1 MFFVI
6 VLFPDSSEPSKVN
19 GGERSQESLRNITLD
34 RLGESCNREPHL
46 IAKSSGRRVR
56 DYLNGKLQEAFPLQF
71 PYGYGERNPDENG
84 SSGKTKS
91 KVPNPDSYYKWLMKL
106 SLPNM
111 HRADFVLV
119 VHNMFERNRAV
130 STSWMRGIAPHGAG
144 NYGELFAEMDS
155 EELQMAAKRRD
166 RKDTRG
172 TTVEET
178 FFQCMDAVSRS
189 LAHSNEAAM
198 KARADMFAKITRFGL
213 PALFFTVTPDDQC
226 NFRIQIMKFGEMNV
240 PGDFRSCESSEVE
253 ATYES
258 CAETR
263 IKLPG
268 LCSIDFNSVL
278 QLLIRHVLGWD
289 TITKQSHHGAFGK
302 IDAFYGAVEEQARKT
317 LHVHFIVWLEDWNEL
332 LNRLYSGDDQ
342 IRNEAALEL
351 GRYIEKTLSC
361 KLNGKDCA
369 IEEYQHTCNESAEV
383 DIDFCQLQD
392 LRNLRAKKG
401 KSSFGDR
408 NIAKCRI
415 CGVKFSSETIALNKL
430 NQFGFNDNDGQLSS
444 RLQLFIAS
452 QVLKTPVLSTNYY
465 AEEMISYVTH
475 YIRNLHRSE
484 HASSCFKKG
493 NGECRFLIPKQPSIE
508 RTKVTFRENCF
519 YDMNEWNGVQG
530 RRAPFELNMKRA
542 FSDVYVNTNHS
553 PTSISL
559 GCNSNLQVGIDGRH
573 IIYCTLYTG
582 KSTQQ
587 EDSSKYSNISKQL
600 AKYIKKQQDNMER
613 TNEISSTPFDIGF
626 RRLLGAVL
634 SNSSAHVISA
644 TLASFI
650 IREGSRF
657 VKSHECV
664 CLPLPSF
671 MSRDIVVKLQT
682 CHQRS
687 YLSSQVF
694 NYQFRPLILE
704 SLCAYDFF
712 EQFEMKRLQK
722 KDDTIMHFIGEHSG
736 KNLHGVKKRD
746 HAAIPILGFSDFIN
760 SAKFEG
766 HNILTYNVF
775 SDSVSPESL
784 NAMIKYSKQ
793 VLMIFVPWRSQ
804 EVLEDRSCIMRFQE
818 AFRSQTLKPRH
829 VQMLTNMQQCY
840 NSLGNPVLPDSLQCC
855 TIDSLQDSIEDKE
868 ANKEKL
874 NELIMEEMT
883 EIAAILSETLFGND
897 NEHVS
902 LCQKMTIT
910 LSKLRDKGAHKCG
923 YSLLKKPSY
932 PLGESLTDI
941 SVLDEA
947 SDVASRSSQ
956 LSMSNEFLIPND
968 NCVTY
973 DRLFS
978 LAFRCSSRNVA
989 HIGTC
994 LSSVVADGSY
1004 DSIIE
1009 WADIAFK
1016 NEISQIIDEHQKRAF
1031 QVIISSFILTYIQ
1044 EAEVNREKFG
1054 DGLHRRERSFN
1065 IKWKKSLMNL
1075 RGRGIQDQSQ
1085 LIGFLSGPGGSGKS
1099 HVITMVLQYA
1109 KEYTRL
1115 LKVSFTKRTIV
1126 VTAMTGVA
1134 ATAIRGET
1142 IHSAAG
1148 LFQKQTS
1155 IECVKEWQ
1163 DTRLLI
1169 LDEISFASKDILEK
1183 LHEKLGEL
1191 TENRGS
1197 KYGGINVVFA
1207 GDFAQ
1212 LEPISGKPLY
1222 ADTDFRLWHD
1232 AINCFLPLEGN
1243 HRFAKDPLYGDIMY
1257 RFREGVPTKQDFDV
1271 LNSRVLSS
1279 ISSGKVKPEDMP
1291 DGVTHAVYRNS
1302 DRDAINNGIFYHH
1315 IKSTHS
1321 KDSST
1326 TPPDHTIMI
1335 KAGELKWKRGRE
1347 HISRSLHFNTSFQNV
1362 LFNECGADN
1371 IESHGFGA
1379 NRRIDPLLKL
1389 HVGMPLMFTVNADV
1403 ANGVANGTL
1412 CFLRKVKLKPS
1423 IASTPLPK
1431 CNVDGFWVNT
1441 VCATDVEYLVCQHA
1455 QSEEIF
1461 HVEVE
1466 CNTQVRAKIPF
1477 HNIFG
1482 IPMKKTPVVN
1492 LYLSQFP
1499 VLVNYACTG
1508 HKLQGQTKET
1518 LCVSAWSYTKNWP
1531 YVALSRVSSLQGL
1544 YLRLPLSA
1552 DPCKYA
1558 MSPKLKRMLQRFASK
1573 IPSPVDNSIFFFN
1586 T

>member
-1 MFFVI
+1 LLI
-6 VLFPDSSEPSKVN
+6 VFFPDCNEPSKIN
-19 GGERSQESLRNITLD
+19 GGERSQESLRNLTLD
-34 RLGESCNREPHL
+34 RLGESCRREPHL
-46 IAKSSGRRVR
+46 VAKSSGRRVR
-56 DYLNGKLQEAFPLQF
+56 DYINGKLQEAFPLQF
-71 PYGYGERNPDENG
+71 PYGYGERDPDQHGAN
-84 SSGKTKS
+84 GKTKS
-91 KVPNPDSYYKWLMKL
+91 KIPNADAYYKWLMKL

-130 STSWMRGIAPHGAG
+130 STSWMRGVAPHGTG

-155 EELQMAAKRRD
+155 EELQMVAKRRD
-166 RKDTRG
+166 RKDTSG
-172 TTVEET
+172 NSVEET

-226 NFRIQIMKFGEMNV
+226 NFRIQIMKYGEV
-240 PGDFRSCESSEVE
+240 GTPGDFRFCEASEVE
-253 ATYES
+253 ATYEV
-258 CAETR
+258 CAESR
-263 IKLPG
+263 IMLPG
-268 LCSIDFNSVL
+268 LCSIDFSHVL

-289 TITKQSHHGAFGK
+289 TIRKQGHHGAFGK

-317 LHVHFIVWLEDWNEL
+317 LHVHFIVWLENWNEM
-332 LNRLYSGDDQ
+332 LNRLYSVHDQ
-342 IRNEAALEL
+342 IRTEAALEL
-351 GRYIEKTLSC
+351 GRYIERILSC
-361 KLNGKDCA
+361 RLNGKDCGN
-369 IEEYQHTCNESAEV
+369 EQYQHSCNERAESN
-383 DIDFCQLQD
+383 IEFCQMQD
-392 LRNLRAKKG
+392 LRNLRVKNG
-401 KSSFGDR
+401 KSSLGER
-408 NIAKCRI
+408 NIAKCLN
-415 CGVKFSSETIALNKL
+415 CGVKFNSETIALKKL
-430 NQFGFNDNDGQLSS
+430 HQYGFSESDGQLSS

-452 QVLKTPVLSTNYY
+452 QIVKTPVLTMDYYY
-465 AEEMISYVTH
+465 AEMISYVTH
-475 YIRNLHRSE
+475 YVRNLHRSE
-484 HASSCFKKG
+484 HATSCFKKR
-493 NGECRFLIPKQPSIE
+493 NGECRFLIPKKPSVE
-508 RTKVTFRENCF
+508 RTNVTFRENCF
-519 YDMNEWNGVQG
+519 YDCNEWNGLQH
-530 RRAPFELNMKRA
+530 RRSPFELNMKRA

-587 EDSSKYSNISKQL
+587 EDSCKYSNISMQL
-600 AKYIKKQQDNMER
+600 AKYIKKQQREMER

-644 TLASFI
+644 TLAAFVI
-650 IREGSRF
+650 TEGSRF

-671 MSRDIVVKLQT
+671 MSREIVVKLQT

-704 SLCAYDFF
+704 SLCAYEFF
-712 EQFEMKRLQK
+712 EQYEMKRLQK
-722 KDDTIMHFIGEHSG
+722 NDDTILHFMSEHPG
-736 KNLHGVKKRD
+736 RNLHGVKKRE
-746 HAAIPILGFSDFIN
+746 HSGIPIIGFSDFIN

-766 HNILTYNVF
+766 HNILNMI
-775 SDSVSPESL
+775 SDAVSPESL
-784 NAMIKYSKQ
+784 NAMTKYSKQ

-804 EVLEDRSCIMRFQE
+804 DVLEDSSAITRFQE
-818 AFRSQTLKPRH
+818 AFRNRTLKSQH
-829 VQMLTNMQQCY
+829 IQMLTNIQQCY

-855 TIDSLQDSIEDKE
+855 TTDILQDGLEDKE
-868 ANKEKL
+868 ANREKM
-874 NELIMEEMT
+874 NEMIMEEMT
-883 EIAAILSETLFGND
+883 DIAAILSETLFGDD
-897 NEHVS
+897 NESVS
-902 LCQKMTIT
+902 SPRNMTIT

-923 YSLLKKPSY
+923 YSLLKSPLY
-932 PLGESLTDI
+932 PLGESLTDM
-941 SVLDEA
+941 SMVDEPSEDSA
-947 SDVASRSSQ
+947 RSPHIF
-956 LSMSNEFLIPND
+956 MSTQSIVPDD
-968 NCVTY
+968 NRITY

-978 LAFRCSSRNVA
+978 LTFRSSTRLVA
-989 HIGTC
+989 PIGTC
-994 LSSVVADGSY
+994 LSSVVADGSFN
-1004 DSIIE
+1004 SIIE

-1031 QVIISSFILTYIQ
+1031 QVIISSFILSYIH

-1054 DGLHRRERSFN
+1054 DGLHRRERCLN
-1065 IKWKKSLMNL
+1065 NQWKKALMNL

-1085 LIGFLSGPGGSGKS
+1085 LIAFLSGPGGSGKS

-1109 KEYTRL
+1109 RAYTRL
-1115 LKVSFTKRTIV
+1115 LKVPFTKRTIV

-1183 LHEKLGEL
+1183 LHAKLGEL
-1191 TENRGS
+1191 TENRES
-1197 KYGGINVVFA
+1197 KYGGLNVVFA
-1207 GDFAQ
+1207 GDFSQ

-1222 ADTDFRLWHD
+1222 ADTDFRLWHE
-1232 AINCFLPLEGN
+1232 AINCYLPLEGN
-1243 HRFAKDPLYGDIMY
+1243 HRFAKDPLYGAIMS

-1271 LNSRVLSS
+1271 LNSRVMSS
-1279 ISSGKVKPEDMP
+1279 IAGAEVKPEDIP

-1315 IKSTHS
+1315 LKSTHS
-1321 KDSST
+1321 KDPLT
-1326 TPPDHTIMI
+1326 KPPDHTILI

-1347 HISRSLHFNTSFQNV
+1347 HISRSLNFNASFQNV

-1371 IESHGFGA
+1371 IESHGFGTQ
-1379 NRRIDPLLKL
+1379 RRIDPLLKL
-1389 HVGMPLMFTVNADV
+1389 HIGMPLMFTVNADV

-1412 CFLRKVKLKPS
+1412 CFLRKVKLKPATANT
-1423 IASTPLPK
+1423 ILPT

-1441 VCATDVEYLVCQHA
+1441 VCATDVEYLVCQH
-1455 QSEEIF
+1455 SGSDEIF
-1461 HVEVE
+1461 HVEME
-1466 CNTQVRAKIPF
+1466 SNTQVRAKIPF
-1477 HNIFG
+1477 HTIFG
-1482 IPMKKTPVVN
+1482 IPMKKAPVVN

-1499 VLVNYACTG
+1499 ILINYACTG
-1508 HKLQGQTKET
+1508 HKLQGQTKEK

-1531 YVALSRVSSLQGL
+1531 YVALSRVSTLQGL
-1544 YLRLPLSA
+1544 YLRLPLNT
-1552 DPCKYA
+1552 DPLKYA
-1558 MSPKLKRMLQRFASK
+1558 MSSKLKRMLQRFASK
-1573 IPSPVDNSIFFFN
+1573 KPSPVDTSIFLYDS
-1586 T
+1586 